1 MREAPA
7 LTILP
12 QLIEKGAKIRAYD
25 PEAMTNADQELKQY
39 QQDIIYCAHEYEV
52 MKEAD
57 ALVLLTEWN
66 QFRRLNL
73 ERVANLMKEPV
84 FFDLRNIY
92 EPEKVKEYGIE
103 YIGVGVTSEQEGKKE
118 INQSEEQIAAG
129 GN

>member
-1 MREAPA
+1 
-7 LTILP
+7 
-12 QLIEKGAKIRAYD
+12 
-25 PEAMTNADQELKQY
+25 
-39 QQDIIYCAHEYEV
+39 

-66 QFRRLNL
+66 QFRRLDL

-103 YIGVGVTSEQEGKKE
+103 YTGVGANSREDGKTEIEKSED
-118 INQSEEQIAAG
+118 QIAAG
-129 GN
+129 N